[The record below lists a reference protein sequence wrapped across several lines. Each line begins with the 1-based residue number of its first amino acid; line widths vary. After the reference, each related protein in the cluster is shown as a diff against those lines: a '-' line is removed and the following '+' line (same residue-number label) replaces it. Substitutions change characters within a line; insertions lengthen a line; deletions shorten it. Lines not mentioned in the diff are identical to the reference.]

1 MNNKIDKLFDNPW
14 FIRIIALILA
24 LLLFENVLDEKKPE
38 EQNVPPGQES
48 EVVEDVPVKIYYDV
62 ENLVISGVPRTVTLK
77 LTGPKN
83 IVQQAMTQRDYEV
96 YVDLSN
102 AEIGTQKVPIQIK
115 EISDRITVEIDPAT
129 AIVSVQEKVTQ
140 EFSVEAEFN
149 SGLLSD
155 GYTAKQSIIKP
166 KNVKV
171 TGAKDVVDKIAYVKA
186 TLDVKDSIKETFT
199 REAEVIAFD
208 KDLNKLDVIVEPN
221 SVDVTVVIEA
231 NTKKVPIRIK
241 ESGTP
246 PAGITID
253 SVSLN
258 IDEATI
264 VGKEEALAKVD
275 FVNVELDLSDINK
288 DTTITLPVILPE
300 GVVESDPARADVTI
314 KVSKTE
320 NRTLANIPIQVE
332 GLDNEYVMSFVD
344 SSETTLIISGE
355 SEDIKDLNALDFNV
369 YIDASGLGEGEHD
382 VPIKVTGPEQAN
394 WELEKSTVRI
404 KITKK
409 EA

>member
-1 MNNKIDKLFDNPW
+1 MNKIDKLFDNPW

-24 LLLFENVLDEKKPE
+24 LLLFENVLDEKKPD

-102 AEIGTQKVPIQIK
+102 AEIGRQKVPIEIR

-129 AIVSVQEKVTQ
+129 AIVSVQEKVTK

-149 SGLLSD
+149 NGLLAD

-171 TGAKDVVDKIAYVKA
+171 TGAKDVVDNIAYVKA
-186 TLDVKDSIKETFT
+186 TLDVKDPTKETFT

-208 KDLNKLDVIVEPN
+208 KDLNKLDVIIEPKT
-221 SVDVTVVIEA
+221 VDVTVVIEA

-241 ESGTP
+241 ESGSP
-246 PAGITID
+246 PAGIEIE
-253 SVSLN
+253 SLSLN

-264 VGKEEALAKVD
+264 IGKEEALAKVD
-275 FVNVELDLSDINK
+275 YVNVDLALSDIKK
-288 DTTITLPVILPE
+288 DTVITLPIILPE
-300 GVVESDPARADVTI
+300 GIVESDPAKVEVTI

-320 NRTLANIPIQVE
+320 SRTLTNIPIQVE
-332 GLDNEYVMSFVD
+332 GLNNEYVMSFVD
-344 SSETTLIISGE
+344 SPEATLIISGE
-355 SEDIKDLNALDFNV
+355 SEDIQELKASDFNIS
-369 YIDASGLGEGEHD
+369 IDVSGLNEGEHN
-382 VPIKVTGPEQAN
+382 VPIKVSGPDQVD
-394 WELEKSTVRI
+394 WELEQSTIRI
-404 KITKK
+404 KITKE

>member
-1 MNNKIDKLFDNPW
+1 MNKIDKLFDNPW

-24 LLLFENVLDEKKPE
+24 LLLFENVLDEKKPD
-38 EQNVPPGQES
+38 EQNVPPGQET

-62 ENLVISGVPRTVTLK
+62 ENLVVSGVPRTVTLK

-83 IVQQAMTQRDYEV
+83 IVQQAMTQRNYEV

-102 AEIGTQKVPIQIK
+102 AEIGTQKVPIEIR
-115 EISDRITVEIDPAT
+115 EISERITVEIDPAT

-186 TLDVKDSIKETFT
+186 TLDVKNPVKETFT
-199 REAEVIAFD
+199 EEAEVIAFD
-208 KDLNKLDVIVEPN
+208 KDLNKLNVTVEPN

-246 PAGITID
+246 PSGITID
-253 SVSLN
+253 SVSLS

-264 VGKEEALAKVD
+264 VGTEEALAKVD
-275 FVNVELDLSDINK
+275 FVNVELDLNDIKK
-288 DTTITLPVILPE
+288 DTVRTLPVILPE
-300 GVVESDPARADVTI
+300 GIVESDPAKVDVTV
-314 KVSKTE
+314 KVNKTE
-320 NRTLANIPIQVE
+320 NRTLSNIPIGVE
-332 GLDNEYVMSFVD
+332 GLPNEYLVSFVD
-344 SSETTLIISGE
+344 SSEVNLVISGE
-355 SEDIKDLNALDFNV
+355 SEDIKDLKASDFNV
-369 YIDASGLGEGEHD
+369 YIDASGLDEGEHD
-382 VPIKVTGPEQAN
+382 VPIKVSGPEQAV
-394 WELEKSTVRI
+394 WELEKSTVKI
-404 KITKK
+404 NITKK

>member
-1 MNNKIDKLFDNPW
+1 MNKIDKLFDNPW

-24 LLLFENVLDEKKPE
+24 LLLFENVLDEKKPD
-38 EQNVPPGQES
+38 EQNVPPGQET
-48 EVVEDVPVKIYYDV
+48 EVVEDVPVKVYYDV
-62 ENLVISGVPRTVTLK
+62 ENLVISGVPRTVNLK

-83 IVQQAMTQRDYEV
+83 IVQQAMTQRNYEV

-102 AEIGTQKVPIQIK
+102 AEIGTQKVPIEIR
-115 EISDRITVEIDPAT
+115 EISERITVEIDPAT

-186 TLDVKDSIKETFT
+186 TLDVKDPVKETFT
-199 REAEVIAFD
+199 KEAEVIAFD
-208 KDLNKLDVIVEPN
+208 KDLNKLNVTVEPN

-246 PAGITID
+246 PSGITID
-253 SVSLN
+253 SVSLS

-264 VGKEEALAKVD
+264 VGTEEALAKAD
-275 FVNVELDLSDINK
+275 FVNVELDLNDIKK
-288 DTTITLPVILPE
+288 DTVITLPVVLPE
-300 GVVESDPARADVTI
+300 GIVESDPAKVDVTV

-320 NRTLANIPIQVE
+320 KRTISNIPIEVE
-332 GLDNEYVMSFVD
+332 GLPSEYLVSFVD
-344 SSETTLIISGE
+344 SSEVNLAISGE
-355 SEDIKDLNALDFNV
+355 SEDIKNLKASDFNV
-369 YIDASGLGEGEHD
+369 YIDATGLDEGEHD
-382 VPIKVTGPEQAN
+382 VPIKVSGPEQAV
-394 WELEKSTVRI
+394 WELEKSTVKI
-404 KITKK
+404 NITKK